1 MKFLSNE
8 EYKER
13 INQKAA
19 LSNHTKEKRHCKFTN
34 TTESDLKYYGI
45 GFGGETSYHEEYFKK
60 LLFSLYYGDELLA
73 YENKMSGNVR
83 QNRTSYNYR
92 VH

>member
-13 INQKAA
+13 INQKAS
-19 LSNHTKEKRHCKFTN
+19 LSNHTIEKRHCKFTN
-34 TTESDLKYYGI
+34 TTESDLKSTFHLNGK
-45 GFGGETSYHEEYFKK
+45 TSYHEEYFKK

-73 YENKMSGNVR
+73 YEAKMSGNVR
-83 QNRTSYNYR
+83 QNRTSHNHR
-92 VH
+92 VC

>member
-13 INQKAA
+13 INQKAS
-19 LSNHTKEKRHCKFTN
+19 LSNHTIEKRHCKFTN
-34 TTESDLKYYGI
+34 TTESDLKST
-45 GFGGETSYHEEYFKK
+45 FHHGETSYHEEYFKK

-83 QNRTSYNYR
+83 QNRTSHNHR
-92 VH
+92 VC

>member
-13 INQKAA
+13 INQKAS
-19 LSNHTKEKRHCKFTN
+19 LNHTIEKRHCKFTN
-34 TTESDLKYYGI
+34 TTESDLKST
-45 GFGGETSYHEEYFKK
+45 FHHGETSYHEEYFEK

-83 QNRTSYNYR
+83 QNRTSHLYR

>member
-13 INQKAA
+13 INQKAS
-19 LSNHTKEKRHCKFTN
+19 LNHTIEKRHCKFTN
-34 TTESDLKYYGI
+34 TTESDLKST
-45 GFGGETSYHEEYFKK
+45 FHHGETSHHEEYFEK

-83 QNRTSYNYR
+83 QNRTSHLYR

>member
-13 INQKAA
+13 INQKAS
-19 LSNHTKEKRHCKFTN
+19 LSNHTIEKRHCKFTN
-34 TTESDLKYYGI
+34 TTESDLRDTFHLNGKI
-45 GFGGETSYHEEYFKK
+45 GQHEDYFEK

>member
-13 INQKAA
+13 INQKAS
-19 LSNHTKEKRHCKFTN
+19 LNHTIEKRHCKFTN
-34 TTESDLKYYGI
+34 TTESDLRDTFHLYGKT
-45 GFGGETSYHEEYFKK
+45 GYHEEYFEK

-73 YENKMSGNVR
+73 YEDKMSGNVR
-83 QNRTSYNYR
+83 QNRTSHNYR

>member
-13 INQKAA
+13 INQKAS
-19 LSNHTKEKRHCKFTN
+19 LNHTIEKRHCKFTN
-34 TTESDLKYYGI
+34 TTESDLRDT
-45 GFGGETSYHEEYFKK
+45 FHLNGETSYHEKFFEK
-60 LLFSLYYGDELLA
+60 LLFSAYYGDELLA

>member
-13 INQKAA
+13 INRKAS
-19 LSNHTKEKRHCKFTN
+19 LSNHTIEKRHCKFTN
-34 TTESDLKYYGI
+34 TTESDLRDTFHLNGKTG
-45 GFGGETSYHEEYFKK
+45 YHEEFFEK
-60 LLFSLYYGDELLA
+60 LLFSAYYGDELLA
-73 YENKMSGNVR
+73 YENKMSGNVC
-83 QNRTSYNYR
+83 QNRTSYHYR

>member
-13 INQKAA
+13 INQKAS
-19 LSNHTKEKRHCKFTN
+19 LNHTIEKRHCKFTN
-34 TTESDLKYYGI
+34 TTESDLKST
-45 GFGGETSYHEEYFKK
+45 FHHGETSHHEEYFEK

-83 QNRTSYNYR
+83 QNRTSYHYR

>member
-13 INQKAA
+13 INQKAS
-19 LSNHTKEKRHCKFTN
+19 LNHTIEKRHCKFTN
-34 TTESDLKYYGI
+34 TTESDLKSTFHHGK
-45 GFGGETSYHEEYFKK
+45 TSHHEEYFEK

-83 QNRTSYNYR
+83 QNRTSHNHR
-92 VH
+92 VC

>member
-13 INQKAA
+13 INQKAS
-19 LSNHTKEKRHCKFTN
+19 LSNHTIEKRHCKFTN
-34 TTESDLKYYGI
+34 TTESDLRDTFHLNGK
-45 GFGGETSYHEEYFKK
+45 TSHHEEYFEK

>member
-8 EYKER
+8 EYKKR
-13 INQKAA
+13 INQKAS
-19 LSNHTKEKRHCKFTN
+19 LNHTIEKRHCKFTN
-34 TTESDLKYYGI
+34 TTESDLKST
-45 GFGGETSYHEEYFKK
+45 FHHGETSHHEEYFEK

-83 QNRTSYNYR
+83 QNRTSYHYR

>member
-13 INQKAA
+13 INQKAS
-19 LSNHTKEKRHCKFTN
+19 LNHTIEKRHCKFTN
-34 TTESDLKYYGI
+34 TTESDLKSI
-45 GFGGETSYHEEYFKK
+45 FHHGETSYHEEFFKK
-60 LLFSLYYGDELLA
+60 LLFSAYYGDELLA

-92 VH
+92 R

>member
-13 INQKAA
+13 INQKAS
-19 LSNHTKEKRHCKFTN
+19 LSNHTIEKRHCKFTN
-34 TTESDLKYYGI
+34 TTESDLKST
-45 GFGGETSYHEEYFKK
+45 FHLNGETGQHEDYFKK

-73 YENKMSGNVR
+73 YEDKMSGNVC
-83 QNRTSYNYR
+83 QNRTLYNYR

>member
-13 INQKAA
+13 INQKAS
-19 LSNHTKEKRHCKFTN
+19 LNHTIEKRHCKFTN
-34 TTESDLKYYGI
+34 TTESDLRDTFHLNGK
-45 GFGGETSYHEEYFKK
+45 TSYHEEFFKK
-60 LLFSLYYGDELLA
+60 LLFSAYYGDELLA